1 VGYSSR
7 SIRLAAIVLALVF
20 IAVAL
25 GIRLARDGHLQSSG
39 RLEQDTGTALY
50 AAVVYLGVV
59 FIRPRIGPYLAGAIA
74 LAVCW
79 LIEAAQLTSVPA
91 ALSSYSPAIRL
102 LVGAHFDWRDVA
114 WYPVGIVPLVVIHR
128 LLRKGEPHV
137 DRQGITGDVHR

>member
-7 SIRLAAIVLALVF
+7 SIRLTAVAMAVAFV
-20 IAVAL
+20 AVAL
-25 GIRLARDGHLQSSG
+25 GIRLVRDGHLQSSG

-59 FIRPRIGPYLAGAIA
+59 FVAPRINPYRAGVIA
-74 LAVCW
+74 LAICW
-79 LIEAAQLTSVPA
+79 LVEAAQLTPVPA
-91 ALSSYSPAIRL
+91 TLSSYSPAIRL
-102 LVGAHFDWRDVA
+102 LVGAHFDWHDVA

-128 LLRKGEPHV
+128 LLRKGAPNV

>member
-7 SIRLAAIVLALVF
+7 SIRLAAAALAVALV
-20 IAVAL
+20 AVAL

-59 FIRPRIGPYLAGAIA
+59 FIRPRINAYLAGVIA

-79 LIEAAQLTSVPA
+79 LVEAAQLTTIPA
-91 ALSSYSPAIRL
+91 TLSSYSPAIRL
-102 LVGAHFDWRDVA
+102 LVGAHFDWHDVA
-114 WYPVGIVPLVVIHR
+114 WYPVGIAPLVVIHR
-128 LLRKGEPHV
+128 FLRKGVPHV
-137 DRQGITGDVHR
+137 DRQGETGDVHR